1 MSKGMEDITTRKI
14 DDSDEMPRD
23 VFTGS
28 APKIPSS
35 RRKTLM

>member
-1 MSKGMEDITTRKI
+1 MSKGMGDIRTRKR

-28 APKIPSS
+28 AP
-35 RRKTLM
+35 

>member
-1 MSKGMEDITTRKI
+1 MSKGMEEITTRRI

-28 APKIPSS
+28 AP
-35 RRKTLM
+35 

>member
-1 MSKGMEDITTRKI
+1 MSKGMEDIRTRKR

-28 APKIPSS
+28 AP
-35 RRKTLM
+35 